1 MLPMRDVQ
9 QRAAHAVPALRAHPL
24 PRSAADRAPAACDA
38 AGTIRGV
45 VRFKIF
51 MQVSVDAS
59 GPQQAVDW
67 AKKLEKLLKNPVAK
81 MMVEDEGIRMVGEP
95 VALQPKPEVP

>member
-1 MLPMRDVQ
+1 MRF
-9 QRAAHAVPALRAHPL
+9 A
-24 PRSAADRAPAACDA
+24 
-38 AGTIRGV
+38 
-45 VRFKIF
+45 IF
-51 MQVSVDAS
+51 MKVAVDARDDR
-59 GPQQAVDW
+59 QAVDW

>member
-1 MLPMRDVQ
+1 
-9 QRAAHAVPALRAHPL
+9 
-24 PRSAADRAPAACDA
+24 
-38 AGTIRGV
+38 
-45 VRFKIF
+45 